1 MQREFRIRQKD
12 LKDKTPPERVVFEP
26 TKPEVN
32 NVFEG
37 AELPFRRTHST
48 KEKDIAFAGIPL
60 DPSELRVRE
69 RRHKKVYDQVDM
81 DFETQEGSL

>member
-1 MQREFRIRQKD
+1 MQRDFRIRQKD

-37 AELPFRRTHST
+37 AELPFRRTHSDN
-48 KEKDIAFAGIPL
+48 EKDIAFAGIPL
-60 DPSELRVRE
+60 DPSELRKRE
-69 RRHKKVYDQVDM
+69 RRHKKVYDQVDI